1 MEITGTSSLWKDYDI
16 TTLPFNTSALSDKT
30 VDGVRVKEL
39 YFDGFTTVDGRV
51 RTYIKILEQ
60 AEAKGVILYMADF
73 DCDNDNDTVKSLYD
87 MGYTVAML
95 DYLGERDSSARYTL
109 YPKSLSRCKCYNK
122 REFHALSD
130 ALCSRWYIWTCIARK
145 TVKLLRET
153 YPEQKLFALGKGL
166 GGSTVYKLASFDD
179 GLTAAATLLNVLPD
193 VTGTGNPL
201 LVYQAALDNSAY
213 APITK
218 VPLFMAVASNDKDK
232 SFDDMSELAESTVS
246 LEGFRVIERAFADS
260 INIALPQVKEYFDSY
275 LSNPKSIPEI
285 NVKAVNSEGKLYF
298 NINIDNESGAE
309 IESVELFAAFCV
321 ENPTHRNWTNIAT
334 LKLGNNE
341 YIANVVVLQA
351 DKPVYAFVNA
361 TLANGC
367 VSSSRLV
374 KILPKSMGIAS
385 QPIKYRR
392 VIYDANMG
400 KDVWTSRGGGK
411 IELKNGP
418 FEICG
423 VTSSTN
429 SLISFKPSD
438 VLYRTDSDSILQI
451 IISGKPQ
458 TVRIEL
464 TEEEEQHYCE
474 FEIPEGESWH
484 KITLSLRDFKGTNPL
499 TEWNNITVLEFKAT
513 DEIIISSVLWV

>member
-30 VDGVRVKEL
+30 VDGIRVKEL

-51 RTYIKILEQ
+51 RTYMKILENSQ
-60 AEAKGVILYMADF
+60 AKGVILYMSDF
-73 DCDNDNDTVKSLYD
+73 DCDNDGETVNSLYE
-87 MGYTVAML
+87 MGYTVAVL
-95 DYLGERDSSARYTL
+95 DYLGERDSSARYTI
-109 YPKSLSRCKCYNK
+109 YPKSLSRCKCYNR

-145 TVKLLRET
+145 AVSLLRET
-153 YPEQKLFALGKGL
+153 YPDHKLFALGKGL
-166 GGSTVYKLASFDD
+166 GGSTVYKLTSFDD

-201 LVYQAALDNSAY
+201 LVYHAALDNTAY

-232 SFDDMSELAESTVS
+232 SFDDMSELAESTQS
-246 LEGFRVIERAFADS
+246 LATFRVIERAFGDS
-260 INIALPQVKEYFDSY
+260 INIVLPQVKDYFDSY
-275 LSNPKSIPEI
+275 LSDPKDIPEI
-285 NVKAVNSEGKLYF
+285 AVKAINSEGKLYF
-298 NINIDNESGAE
+298 NININNESGAE
-309 IESVELFAAFCV
+309 IENVELFVAFCV
-321 ENPTHRNWTNIAT
+321 ENPTHRNWTNIPT
-334 LKLGNNE
+334 LKLGNSE

-351 DKPVYAFVNA
+351 DKPVYAFVNV
-361 TLANGC
+361 TLANGS

-374 KILPKSMGIAS
+374 KVLPKSLGIGS
-385 QPIKYRR
+385 QPIKYRK
-392 VIYDANMG
+392 VIYDASMG

-411 IELKNGP
+411 IEIKNGP
-418 FEICG
+418 FDISG
-423 VTSSTN
+423 VSSTTN

-438 VLYRTDSDSILQI
+438 LLYRTDSDSILQI

-458 TVRIEL
+458 TVTIEL
-464 TEEEEQHYCE
+464 TEEDEKYYSQ
-474 FEIPEGESWH
+474 FEIPAGESWH

-499 TEWNNITVLEFKAT
+499 TEWNSITVLEFKAT